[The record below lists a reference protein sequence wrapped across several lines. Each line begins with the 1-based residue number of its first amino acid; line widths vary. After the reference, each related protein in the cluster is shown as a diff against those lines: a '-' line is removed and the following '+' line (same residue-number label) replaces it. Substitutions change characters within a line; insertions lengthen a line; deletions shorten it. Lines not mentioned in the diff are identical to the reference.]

1 MNAQELYQKIDNEY
15 KPIRYYC
22 ENCGTIYST
31 KELAEDCC
39 KSYFCSKC
47 GKEIIR
53 DRKKGIY
60 NTYKTEDGKY
70 ICGDCWIKEQEAKYP
85 TITEDEYKGQP
96 IFWGDEFYMEFE
108 DFIDDVVNTIEVE
121 EDIPDYVFLSEE
133 VPVVKIDTDGILERL
148 YERNELDSDYVNIE
162 CVYRDL
168 NGLIDFITE
177 WNNKQTGTVYQQSN
191 TKLILSDKTKQEIKD
206 ALKENV

>member
-1 MNAQELYQKIDNEY
+1 MNAQDLFQKIDNEY
-15 KPIRYYC
+15 KPIRWYC
-22 ENCGTIYST
+22 SNCGTIHST

-60 NTYKTEDGKY
+60 DTYRTEEGKY
-70 ICGDCWIKEQEAKYP
+70 ICGNCWVKEQEAKYP

-96 IFWGDEFYMEFE
+96 IFWGDEFYIEWE
-108 DFIDDVVNTIEVE
+108 DFIDDVVNTIEVK

-133 VPVVKIDTDGILERL
+133 VPVAKVNIDRLLENL
-148 YERNELDSDYVNIE
+148 YEGNDIEEYDMDTLYTDLDE
-162 CVYRDL
+162 
-168 NGLIDFITE
+168 LIDFLKK
-177 WNNKQTGTVYQQSN
+177 WNDKQTHTIYEQCN
-191 TKLILSDKTKQEIKD
+191 TRLILSEKTKQEIMD
-206 ALKENV
+206 TING